1 MATAAQT
8 WRISG
13 DYFENCNC
21 DVVCPCLISPLP
33 LMTATP
39 TQGACEVMLGFHV
52 NQGSFGDVTLDDLNV
67 ALLLRT
73 PGPMAEGNASVA
85 AYIDERADDRQRQ
98 ALQAIF
104 TGAVG
109 GPMGLLAP
117 LVTQVLGVSFA
128 PISFSKDGPRRMMV
142 VEGKGRIAVHGLPSA
157 TPDDAPWIANVH
169 PFNPAGLALA
179 VGDAGSGWADYGM
192 RWDNAGKN
200 GHYAPI
206 QWSNA

>member
-1 MATAAQT
+1 
-8 WRISG
+8 
-13 DYFENCNC
+13 
-21 DVVCPCLISPLP
+21 
-33 LMTATP
+33 MTSKP
-39 TQGACEVMLGFHV
+39 TQGACEVMIGFHV
-52 NQGSFGDVTLDDLNV
+52 NQGSFGDVSLDGLNV

-98 ALQAIF
+98 ALQAVF

-117 LVTQVLGVSFA
+117 LVTQVLGVTPA
-128 PISFSKDGPRRMMV
+128 PITFSKQGSSRTMEV
-142 VEGKGRIAVHGLPSA
+142 AGKGKIAVHGLPSA
-157 TPDDAPWIANVH
+157 APDDAPWVANIH
-169 PFNPAGLALA
+169 PFNPTGVALA
-179 VGDAGSGWADYGM
+179 VGDTGSRWADYGM
-192 RWDNAGKN
+192 RWDNSGRN